1 MSELVDEIRKVKQR
15 IEKYG
20 VKGINEQDT
29 KATLIQPILR
39 TLGWDVE
46 DLEDVLRE
54 YKPRKQDKPVDYA
67 LMLLRTPCLFV
78 EAKAL
83 GQNLDDRKWASQFMG
98 YAGVAGVRWVA
109 LTDGNEYRLYNTHAA
124 VPVEEKLFRSVKIT
138 DSVEDAAATL
148 CLLSR
153 DRMQGNEIDSL
164 WNAFFI
170 DRQVRVAIDELL
182 LDGGDAALMRILSK
196 RLPNLA
202 TKDIRASLRRAEVTV
217 SFPVAPTEKVE
228 SPHKQKPSAKTKRK
242 PAPTTAKRSA
252 KSGSGELMEMGVR
265 RRQQVSLLMEHGYL
279 AAGQKLTARY
289 RGADISATITKVGK
303 VQFNG
308 AEYESLSA
316 AGAAA
321 KSAYGGGGFLATDG
335 WTFWQTVVAD
345 GSVVPMKAI
354 RSDYLAKKK

>member
-1 MSELVDEIRKVKQR
+1 MGELVDEIRKVKQR

-46 DLEDVLRE
+46 DLEDVQRE

-138 DSVEDAAATL
+138 DSIEDAAATL

-170 DRQVRVAIDELL
+170 DKQVRSAIDELL

-202 TKDIRASLRRAEVTV
+202 NKDIRASLRRAEVTV
-217 SFPVAPTEKVE
+217 SFPVAPTD
-228 SPHKQKPSAKTKRK
+228 SPDSPLKRK
-242 PAPTTAKRSA
+242 PPAKARRKPSRQTPKRPRSA
-252 KSGSGELMEMGVR
+252 SGQLIDMGVQK
-265 RRQQVSLLMEHGYL
+265 RQQLSVLMEHGYV
-279 AAGQKLTARY
+279 AAGQELLARY
-289 RGADISATITKVGK
+289 RGADISATITKAGK
-303 VQFNG
+303 VKFDG

-321 KSAYGGGGFLATDG
+321 KSVYGGGGHLATDG
-335 WTFWQTVVAD
+335 WTFWQTAVD
-345 GSVVPMKAI
+345 GGSVVPMKAI
-354 RSDYLAKKK
+354 RSNYLSKK